1 MINCIIVDDEQHA
14 IDLLLN
20 HISKIHF
27 LHVQFSTTDP
37 VQAFQ
42 YVNQKRTD
50 LIFLDIQM
58 PELDGIR
65 FLNLLKGNSK
75 VILITA
81 YTKYALEGYEH
92 DIIDYLLKPIVF
104 ERFLKAVQKTMDV
117 FTVRDGTTGDVSD
130 DNMNAFIFIKTEGR
144 SKIVRV
150 LLNDIQY
157 IEGMGNYLA
166 IHTTTSKLITLLTI
180 KELMDTL
187 PAQQFIRIHNS
198 YVVPIGRITEI
209 QGNQLQ
215 VGKHT
220 LPIGDM
226 YKKGFLGLI
235 DQFMPK
241 NKKL

>member
-1 MINCIIVDDEQHA
+1 MINCIIIDDEQHA
-14 IDLLLN
+14 IDLLSN
-20 HISKIHF
+20 HISKIPI
-27 LHVQFSTTDP
+27 LNNEFSTTDP

-42 YVNQKRTD
+42 YVHQRKTD

-58 PELDGIR
+58 PELDGIQ

-75 VILITA
+75 VILTTA

-104 ERFLKAVQKTMDV
+104 ERFLKAVQKAMDV
-117 FTVRDGTTGDVSD
+117 FAIRDYTVVNTADENLNS
-130 DNMNAFIFIKTEGR
+130 FIFIKTEGR
-144 SKIVRV
+144 SKIVQV
-150 LLNDIQY
+150 LLNDIHY

-166 IHTTTSKLITLLTI
+166 IHTTNSRLITLLTI
-180 KELMDTL
+180 RELMEKL

-198 YVVPIGRITEI
+198 YVVPVGKITEI

-220 LPIGDM
+220 LPIGDF
-226 YKKGFLGLI
+226 YKKGVWALI
-235 DQFMPK
+235 DRFIPK